1 MFTCDPQKFRLQILS
16 PTPLPLGF
24 KREKPKALRYRPYSN
39 KARRFLDIYTP
50 LAFDLWLLFEWDI
63 DIIEINERVCEVLFP
78 GGDNDILRIKPEF
91 VTGEENGKNLI
102 IHSIAE
108 KDEVEGASLERFA
121 LFEKYLCQFDVG
133 FKRWKTSE
141 IRENTVILG
150 NIEELLCPMVGSSQ
164 LVGSGLRE
172 NLITTIKNYRKTTVK
187 VVIENLQQYDETE
200 ILIALAD
207 LLQRRRLF
215 SDIQSYPFGY
225 TTQLSAYHEFSD
237 T

>member
-1 MFTCDPQKFRLQILS
+1 MSPCDPQEFRLQILS
-16 PTPLPLGF
+16 PTPLPVGF

-63 DIIEINERVCEVLFP
+63 KTIEINERVCEVLFP
-78 GGDNDILRIKPEF
+78 GVDNQILRINPDY
-91 VTGEENGKNLI
+91 VTREEGRHVV
-102 IHSIAE
+102 IHSIVGA
-108 KDEVEGASLERFA
+108 DEIDDASLERFA

-133 FKRWKTSE
+133 IKTWKTSK
-141 IRENTVILG
+141 IRENTVLLE
-150 NIEELLCPMVGSSQ
+150 NIEELLCPMMGPSQ
-164 LVGSGLRE
+164 LIGSGLRE
-172 NLITTIKNYRKTTVK
+172 NIIAAIKNHRKTTVK
-187 VVIENLQQYDETE
+187 VVIESLQHYDEAE

-207 LLQRRRLF
+207 LLQRGSLF